1 MRFSGNET
9 RDTARTDTAGCCG
22 RETERIGR
30 MIEIVRK
37 QNQTDAP
44 RLVEAASGIRYFTF
58 DSLTRSGLVTHAFT
72 TRVGG
77 VSQGCFS
84 QMNLCMTRGD
94 SAEAVLENHRRMAQ
108 ALGYD
113 VNMVVHSA
121 QTHTANVR
129 VVGMAEAGSGITKP
143 QRLSDVDG
151 MVTNVPGLVLMTFY
165 ADCTPLYFL
174 DPVKRVIGLSHSG
187 WKGTK
192 NRIGKETVRCMED
205 TYGCHAS
212 DILACI
218 GPSICG
224 DCYEV
229 GAEVAEAFREAFGAA
244 SGAFVHAGAQAGKY
258 QLDMWAAN
266 RHVLLEAGVLP
277 EHIECT
283 NVCTRCNPKLLFSHR
298 VMGNA
303 RGNLSAILM
312 LKGETAASGK

>member
-1 MRFSGNET
+1 
-9 RDTARTDTAGCCG
+9 
-22 RETERIGR
+22 

-37 QNQTDAP
+37 HNQKDAP
-44 RLVEAASGIRYFTF
+44 RLTVSPSSGISYFTF
-58 DSLTRSGLVTHAFT
+58 DSLTQSGLVTHAFS
-72 TRVGG
+72 TRIGG

-94 SAEAVLENHRRMAQ
+94 SPQAVLENHRRMARE
-108 ALGYD
+108 LGYD
-113 VNMVVHSA
+113 MNMVVHSA

-129 VVGMAEAGSGITKP
+129 AVGMAEAGSGITKP
-143 QRLSDVDG
+143 QRLADVDG
-151 MVTNVPGLVLMTFY
+151 MVTNVPELVLMTFY

-187 WKGTK
+187 WKGTVK
-192 NRIGKETVRCMED
+192 RIGRETVRCMEE
-205 TYGCHAS
+205 TYGCCAA
-212 DILACI
+212 DILVCI
-218 GPSICG
+218 GPSICA

-229 GAEVAEAFREAFGAA
+229 GEEVAEAFRAEFGASDTDTAAETAAA
-244 SGAFVHAGAQAGKY
+244 SGAPFLTAGSREGKY

-266 RHVLLEAGVLP
+266 RCVLLEAGILP

-298 VMGNA
+298 VMGNE

-312 LKGETAASGK
+312 LNKTAAPDREGAST